1 MFKYFSK
8 LQGWNRTTSR
18 TLIRQPSSLNLFK
31 LIKCTTDAGTFQSFE
46 LIVATY
52 MLIYNNPSLLY
63 AYSCR
68 QTWKWTLQ
76 DSNLRPNG
84 YEPFALTN

>member
-52 MLIYNNPSLLY
+52 MHTIIRRYCIHIAVARLGNGRCRTRTCDRTVMSRLL
-63 AYSCR
+63 
-68 QTWKWTLQ
+68 
-76 DSNLRPNG
+76 
-84 YEPFALTN
+84 